1 MRLLLIN
8 PNTSVH
14 ITERLAASARSQLP
28 VGTTLTALTATEG
41 PRAVRSP
48 AEVQGATERVL
59 VMAREHA
66 AQHDAVVLG
75 ISLDCGLTQ
84 TRALCAPRPVIGM
97 TEAACLLACLHGPR
111 FGVLTLGRDM
121 AGLYQDHVG
130 KLGLGQRLA
139 GVAAIESPAA
149 FDTPENT
156 VSAQVLDLM
165 DAATQSLLQ
174 NGADAIVL
182 AGAVLCGYAPALQQ
196 RVGKPVLD
204 GVACA
209 VQLALAQLAL
219 ARANSGTGLA

>member
-28 VGTTLTALTATEG
+28 AGATLTALTATEG

-48 AEVQGATERVL
+48 AEVQGATDRV
-59 VMAREHA
+59 VAMAREHA

-75 ISLDCGLTQ
+75 ISLDCGLAQ
-84 TRALCAPRPVIGM
+84 ARALYAPRPVIGM
-97 TEAACLLACLHGPR
+97 TEAACLLACLCGSR
-111 FGVLTLGRDM
+111 FGVLTLGQDM
-121 AGLYQDHVG
+121 VSLYHKHVCD
-130 KLGLGQRLA
+130 LGLGQRLA

-149 FDTPENT
+149 FDTPADA
-156 VSAQVLDLM
+156 VSAPVLDLL
-165 DAATQSLLQ
+165 DAAAQPLLQ

-196 RVGKPVLD
+196 RLGKPVLD

-209 VQLALAQLAL
+209 VQLAHAQLAL
-219 ARANSGTGLA
+219 ARANSQAAPE